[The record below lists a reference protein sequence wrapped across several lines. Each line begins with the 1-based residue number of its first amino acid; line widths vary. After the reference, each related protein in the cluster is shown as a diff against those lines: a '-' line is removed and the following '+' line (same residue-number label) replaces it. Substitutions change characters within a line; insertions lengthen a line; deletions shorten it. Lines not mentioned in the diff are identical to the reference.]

1 MKCFNYLR
9 AKDPVLAAIISMG
22 MIMSAQAIASA
33 QYNDWEEVGPEALS
47 AQQQLMSAPP
57 QIAAK
62 ASGQVNYRPPVEVPA
77 VSTAKAQNTGI
88 QNEYV
93 VQAGDTLPKIAM
105 KVYGDPNRWQ
115 DLMVL
120 NNIDN
125 GNRIFVGQKLIT
137 VASNNVIAEDSPD
150 VAEHEVAE
158 MPEDSESADASYYG
172 NVSSDGTYTVKKGDT
187 LGKIA
192 KACLGS
198 TSKWQKIAKANPNIN
213 PNKLKVGD
221 VLVIPGAVKETRNV
235 VSSYSDDSYAASAPA
250 IGVSQA
256 SERDVSAQPWQMA
269 AAAPAPVNNMANAGY
284 NQYAYNQVEAPAV
297 VSDPSFDPNTAPLV
311 APPPPPPGMYSSS
324 PTYSAPAAPPQ
335 VAPYSSSTMAPPPM
349 PTTTPDV
356 PYIAPSAPT
365 TQPAP
370 VSMSADPVA
379 VSTRDLY
386 REEKY
391 RLPDELK
398 ATDFDPY
405 FTNINGYRGLFNTEC
420 ALIPY
425 LPTWNIGFSFKYEDL
440 KYIGGEKNIIDGYRT
455 YSNLHLN
462 YTGHK
467 FFAGVTVPF
476 QTWEEK
482 MNNGGPAS
490 KLDGM
495 HDPSVKLGYQVWKNL
510 EGTHAVTLH
519 VEGKFA
525 GGNYHRAILG
535 TGLKTKVD
543 SRMGPAGATNGSW
556 VEVGGAYSGV
566 LNDRWNSHINFGI
579 ANDSSDDITK
589 FILRGGTD
597 YRVTHNFSLV
607 GELEINSY
615 EAPTNIYGPD
625 GTNAELTLGMTFFN
639 DSWQGNIGFPINVKQ
654 DWGTQSSFGVI
665 ASLNHR
671 WD

>member
-33 QYNDWEEVGPEALS
+33 QYNDWEEVGPDALS

-62 ASGQVNYRPPVEVPA
+62 ASGQMNYRPPVAVPT
-77 VSTAKAQNTGI
+77 VTATKAQKTDI

-137 VASNNVIAEDSPD
+137 VAGSNVVAEDSPD
-150 VAEHEVAE
+150 IEDHEIAE
-158 MPEDSESADASYYG
+158 MPENSESADASYYG
-172 NVSSDGTYTVKKGDT
+172 NVSSSGTYTVKKGDT

-192 KACLGS
+192 KTCLGS

-213 PNKLKVGD
+213 PNRLKVGD
-221 VLVIPGAVKETRNV
+221 VLVIPGAVKETKSVYTDN
-235 VSSYSDDSYAASAPA
+235 SYSASAPSLN
-250 IGVSQA
+250 INQT
-256 SERDVSAQPWQMA
+256 SEREISAQPWQMA
-269 AAAPAPVNNMANAGY
+269 AAAQPSTPANNMGNAGY
-284 NQYAYNQVEAPAV
+284 NQYGYNQVEAPTV

-311 APPPPPPGMYSSS
+311 APPPPPPGMYSSAPS
-324 PTYSAPAAPPQ
+324 YSAPAPAPS
-335 VAPYSSSTMAPPPM
+335 YSSSTMAPPPM
-349 PTTTPDV
+349 PTTAPDV

-365 TQPAP
+365 SQP
-370 VSMSADPVA
+370 VSVSADPVA

-398 ATDFDPY
+398 ATDYDPY

-425 LPTWNIGFSFKYEDL
+425 LPTWNVGFSFKYEDL
-440 KYIGGEKNIIDGYRT
+440 KYLGGEKNIIDGHRT
-455 YSNLHLN
+455 FSNLHLN

-482 MNNGGPAS
+482 PNGGGPVS

-495 HDPSVKLGYQVWKNL
+495 HDPSVKIGYQVWKNL
-510 EGTHAVTLH
+510 DGTHAVTLH
-519 VEGKFA
+519 AEGKFA
-525 GGNYHRAILG
+525 GGNYHRPILG

-543 SRMGPAGATNGSW
+543 SKIGPAGATNGSW
-556 VEVGGAYSGV
+556 VDVGGAYSGV
-566 LNDRWNSHINFGI
+566 LNDKWSSHINFGV

-589 FILRGGTD
+589 FYLRGGTD
-597 YRVTHNFSLV
+597 YRVTRNFALV
-607 GELEINSY
+607 GEIEFNSY

-625 GTNAELTLGMTFFN
+625 GTNAELTLGMSFFN
-639 DSWQGNIGFPINVKQ
+639 DSWQGNIGFPITVKQ

-665 ASLNHR
+665 ASVNHR